1 MDRRRYRGET
11 TYGRGQSYYSSITRK
26 RTEQE
31 VSVTTDIQDEH
42 QFPQLGVCY
51 GNEDN
56 KETVVTDVNY
66 GKIDFTQ
73 PVEEKTTQVLD
84 YGWVAASIDSPSNR
98 VVWKDHKNSNIQ
110 LSSASLAQKDIEWG
124 QKLQDEIRE
133 HAEKNEQ
140 AKQEFLQT
148 YGYELY
154 KKHYMDTDCLTDI
167 DDEAC
172 ENDVQDLDDVA
183 DY

>member
-1 MDRRRYRGET
+1 MERRGYRRDS

-42 QFPQLGVCY
+42 HFPQLG
-51 GNEDN
+51 GNTDKEAN
-56 KETVVTDVNY
+56 KETLVTDVNY
-66 GKIDFTQ
+66 GAIDFAQ
-73 PVEEKTTQVLD
+73 PTEEKNKQVID
-84 YGWVAASIDSPSNR
+84 CGWVAASIDSPSNR
-98 VVWKDHKNSNIQ
+98 IVWKDHKNSNIQ
-110 LSSASLAQKDIEWG
+110 LSSASVAQKDVEWK
-124 QKLQDEIRE
+124 QKLRYEIRE

-140 AKQEFLQT
+140 ARQEFLET

-154 KKHYMDTDCLTDI
+154 KKHYGCTDYVTDTDDEPCDTDP
-167 DDEAC
+167 
-172 ENDVQDLDDVA
+172 QDLDDEY